1 MTRTRVSIR
10 LASAAMLAA
19 LAACGGGGD
28 DTPTPTGTP
37 PPTAT
42 PTSAAPPPTAA
53 TPTTPVG
60 DAVAG
65 KALWNT
71 KVTGVGLS
79 CADCHGLPTDDVNN
93 VLNGA
98 AGYEVIAGAIQR
110 NGASMTVFQGRLSV
124 QQMQDLSAYLK
135 NPTR

>member
-19 LAACGGGGD
+19 LAACGGGGGD
-28 DTPTPTGTP
+28 PAPSTTAVAT
-37 PPTAT
+37 PTAT
-42 PTSAAPPPTAA
+42 TA
-53 TPTTPVG
+53 PTTPVG

-79 CADCHGLPTDDVNN
+79 CADCHGRPTDNVNN
-93 VLNGA
+93 VLTGA
-98 AGYEVIAGAIQR
+98 AGYEVIAGAIQQS
-110 NGASMTVFQGRLSV
+110 GSSMAVFQGRLSV
-124 QQMQDLSAYLK
+124 QQMRDLSAYLK
-135 NPTR
+135 TPTI